1 MNVKPFS
8 RDLYNKYN
16 DFAIE
21 VAVHFLRQ
29 SGYELV
35 DKKECYKSH
44 DFIVT
49 KNNKKY
55 KIEVE
60 VSQNWTSIGF
70 PYQDMSVP
78 FRKAESKADF
88 YIRMNKSGSAL
99 FFLPMKQVLSAPV
112 IIKNTCY
119 TKNEMFFNIPV
130 SELKLF
136 YLEDKI
142 WYEDSEEEELEDP
155 TFGVPSNV

>member
-8 RDLYNKYN
+8 RELYNKYN

-21 VAVHFLRQ
+21 VAVHFLLQ

-49 KNNKKY
+49 RNNKKY

-78 FRKAESKADF
+78 FRKSQSKADF

-99 FFLPMKQVLSAPV
+99 FFLPMNQVLSAPV
-112 IIKNTCY
+112 ITKNTCY

-136 YLEDKI
+136 YNEDNI
-142 WYEDSEEEELEDP
+142 WYEDNEEENP
-155 TFGVPSNV
+155 TSYVPSNV

>member
-8 RDLYNKYN
+8 RDLYNRYN

-29 SGYELV
+29 SGYEFV

-78 FRKAESKADF
+78 FRKSESKSDF
-88 YIRMNKSGSAL
+88 YIRMNKTGSAL
-99 FFLPMKQVLSAPV
+99 FFLPMKQVLSAP
-112 IIKNTCY
+112 IITKNTCY

-136 YLEDKI
+136 YLEDNV

-155 TFGVPSNV
+155 TSGVPSNV